1 MGSVQS
7 TSYLGHG
14 QRFHIF
20 FPIQRAAKHLVFPL
34 IVFTVGVPSYLGE
47 NESLSQNL
55 KVRPASENDLMIQS
69 Q

>member
-7 TSYLGHG
+7 TSYLGQG
-14 QRFHIF
+14 KRFHIF
-20 FPIQRAAKHLVFPL
+20 FPAQRTAKHFVFPL
-34 IVFTVGVPSYLGE
+34 IVFSVGVPFYLGE

-55 KVRPASENDLMIQS
+55 KVRPALENDPMIQS